1 MLVSPLYCFEI
12 QKGYIFTSLTLLM
25 YFKIF
30 LNKNTKYY
38 TQDDT
43 TVWRYLNVL
52 THRQQ
57 CE

>member
-12 QKGYIFTSLTLLM
+12 QEGYLFTSLTLLM

-30 LNKNTKYY
+30 LIKNIKYY

-52 THRQQ
+52 MHRQQ